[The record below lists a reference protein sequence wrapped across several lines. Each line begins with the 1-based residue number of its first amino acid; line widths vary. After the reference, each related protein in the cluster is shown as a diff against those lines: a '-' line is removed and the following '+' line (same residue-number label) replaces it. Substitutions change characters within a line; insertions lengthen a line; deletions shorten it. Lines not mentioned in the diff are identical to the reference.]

1 MGSKPYT
8 DRELGRMINMLS
20 KGKSFIE
27 VSEAIGRPE
36 FGVYLKSRNV
46 KIMLSERIKTG
57 GLKWTRFGSDYLPNP
72 FAAPEDHP
80 FEVDE
85 PKSPEVKKPSFLRR
99 ILGG

>member
-1 MGSKPYT
+1 MGSKAYS
-8 DRELGRMINMLS
+8 DKELGKMINMLL
-20 KGKSFIE
+20 KGKSFID
-27 VSEAIGRPE
+27 VSEALGRPE
-36 FGVYLKSRNV
+36 FGVYLKSRNI

-57 GLKWTRFGSDYLPNP
+57 GFRGTFGSDYSPNS
-72 FAAPEDHP
+72 FAVTEDHP